1 MPGIERASGATGI
14 AGCKVAKERR
24 PAEDLSIEELEA
36 LLARK
41 RLERRQARL
50 EKFRQSGRAVTVS
63 PDPIPASVL
72 TEVVPPSTSAEETSA
87 REQPAAR
94 RGRKTINQAL
104 LLIEVG
110 AVLGLAFVL
119 FSGMGVLRTLNREV
133 AEALAGPTPTPTP
146 LITAVVL
153 PSGHTPPTSPGGAAP
168 NEAEIPANLRP
179 LVQSLAQVPIPT
191 AGPEQ
196 ARAIFIP
203 VLWNDPA
210 PVVQGDG
217 WEQLKKGV
225 GQHVGTPNPGQKGN
239 MVVSA
244 HNDIFG
250 ELFRHL
256 DQLKP
261 GDEVLVS
268 TATRQW
274 EYRVTGVQLVG
285 PTDVSVMAATE
296 RATLTM
302 ISCYP
307 YLVDNQRIVVT
318 AELVGG

>member
-1 MPGIERASGATGI
+1 M
-14 AGCKVAKERR
+14 AKERR

-63 PDPIPASVL
+63 PDPIPPSVL
-72 TEVVPPSTSAEETSA
+72 TEVALRSEPSGELK
-87 REQPAAR
+87 EQPAPR
-94 RGRKTINQAL
+94 RGRKTVNQAL

-110 AVLGLAFVL
+110 AVVGLAFVL

-203 VLWNDPA
+203 ALWNDPA

-225 GQHVGTPNPGQKGN
+225 GQHIGTANPGQQGN

-250 ELFRHL
+250 ELFRNL

-274 EYRVTGVQLVG
+274 EYRVTGVQLVE

-307 YLVDNQRIVVT
+307 YLVDNQRIVVF

>member
-1 MPGIERASGATGI
+1 
-14 AGCKVAKERR
+14 VAKEQR

-50 EKFRQSGRAVTVS
+50 EKFRQNGRALTVS
-63 PDPIPASVL
+63 PDPIPPSVL
-72 TEVVPPSTSAEETSA
+72 NQVAQDATFKEAAATKD
-87 REQPAAR
+87 QPTAR
-94 RGRKTINQAL
+94 RGRKAMNQVL

-119 FSGMGVLRTLNREV
+119 LSGMGVLRTLNREV
-133 AEALAGPTPTPTP
+133 AAVLAGPTPTPTP

-191 AGPEQ
+191 PGPEQ

-203 VLWNDPA
+203 ALWNDPA

-225 GQHVGTPNPGQKGN
+225 GQHIGTADPGQKGN

-250 ELFRHL
+250 ELFRNL

-261 GDEVLVS
+261 GDQVLVS

-274 EYRVTGVQLVG
+274 EYRVTGVQLVA
-285 PTDVSVMAATE
+285 PTDVSVMAPTE

-302 ISCYP
+302 VSCYP
-307 YLVDNQRIVVT
+307 YLVDKQRIVVT
-318 AELVGG
+318 AELYGG

>member
-1 MPGIERASGATGI
+1 MARD
-14 AGCKVAKERR
+14 RR

-41 RLERRQARL
+41 RLERRQTRL
-50 EKFRQSGRAVTVS
+50 ENFRRSGRALSVS
-63 PDPIPASVL
+63 PDPIPASILSGVSPL
-72 TEVVPPSTSAEETSA
+72 PTAAGEASIGEESGP
-87 REQPAAR
+87 RR
-94 RGRKTINQAL
+94 RGRKTVNQAL

-119 FSGMGVLRTLNREV
+119 FSGLGVLRTLNREV
-133 AEALAGPTPTPTP
+133 AQVLAGPTPTATP

-191 AGPEQ
+191 EGPEQ
-196 ARAIFIP
+196 ARAFFVP
-203 VLWNDPA
+203 ALWNDPA

-225 GQHVGTPNPGQKGN
+225 AQHIGTANPGQKGN

-261 GDEVLVS
+261 GDEVLIS

-274 EYRVTGVQLVG
+274 EYRVTGVQIVE

-296 RATLTM
+296 RPTLTM

-307 YLVDNQRIVVT
+307 YLVDTQRIVVF

>member
-1 MPGIERASGATGI
+1 MARD
-14 AGCKVAKERR
+14 RR
-24 PAEDLSIEELEA
+24 PADDLSIEELES

-41 RLERRQARL
+41 RLERRQTRL
-50 EKFRQSGRAVTVS
+50 ENFRRSGRAVSVS
-63 PDPIPASVL
+63 PDPIPASIR
-72 TEVVPPSTSAEETSA
+72 TEASPLPTPAGVSSVGEESGP
-87 REQPAAR
+87 RR
-94 RGRKTINQAL
+94 RGRKTANQAL

-133 AEALAGPTPTPTP
+133 AQVLAGPTPTATP

-191 AGPEQ
+191 EGPEQ
-196 ARAIFIP
+196 ARAFFIP
-203 VLWNDPA
+203 ALWNDPA

-225 GQHVGTPNPGQKGN
+225 AQHIGTANPGQKGN

-261 GDEVLVS
+261 GDEVLIS

-274 EYRVTGVQLVG
+274 EYRVTGVQIVE

-296 RATLTM
+296 RPTLTM

-307 YLVDNQRIVVT
+307 YLVDNQRIVVF
-318 AELVGG
+318 AELTGG

>member
-1 MPGIERASGATGI
+1 
-14 AGCKVAKERR
+14 VAKDLR
-24 PAEDLSIEELEA
+24 PAEDLSLEELEA
-36 LLARK
+36 LLTRK

-50 EKFRQSGRAVTVS
+50 EKFRQSGRAVAVS
-63 PDPIPASVL
+63 PDPIPASAL
-72 TEVVPPSTSAEETSA
+72 RAAEPF
-87 REQPAAR
+87 PAASGEGGMPGEPKARRR
-94 RGRKTINQAL
+94 RGRGALSQAL
-104 LLIEVG
+104 LVVEVG

-119 FSGMGVLRTLNREV
+119 LSGMGVLRTLNQEV
-133 AEALAGPTPTPTP
+133 AEALAGPTPTATP

-179 LVQSLAQVPIPT
+179 LVQSLSQVPLPT
-191 AGPEQ
+191 PGPEQ
-196 ARAIFIP
+196 ARAMFIP
-203 VLWNDPA
+203 ALWNDPA

-217 WEQLKKGV
+217 WDQLKKGV
-225 GQHVGTPNPGQKGN
+225 GQHAGTANPGQKGN
-239 MVVSA
+239 LVVSA

-274 EYRVTGVQLVG
+274 EYRVTGVQIVE
-285 PTDVSVMAATE
+285 PTDVSVMAPTE
-296 RATLTM
+296 RPTLTLV
-302 ISCYP
+302 SCYP
-307 YLVDNQRIVVT
+307 YLVDNQRIVVF
-318 AELVGG
+318 AELTGG

>member
-1 MPGIERASGATGI
+1 
-14 AGCKVAKERR
+14 VAKDLR
-24 PAEDLSIEELEA
+24 PAEDLSLEELEA
-36 LLARK
+36 LLTRK

-50 EKFRQSGRAVTVS
+50 EKFRQSGRAVAVS

-72 TEVVPPSTSAEETSA
+72 RVAEPF
-87 REQPAAR
+87 PAASGDGDARGERQTRRR
-94 RGRKTINQAL
+94 RGRGAMSQAL
-104 LLIEVG
+104 LVIEVG

-119 FSGMGVLRTLNREV
+119 FSGMGVLRTLNQEV
-133 AEALAGPTPTPTP
+133 AEALAGPTPTATP
-146 LITAVVL
+146 LISAVVL

-179 LVQSLAQVPIPT
+179 LVQSLSQVPLPT
-191 AGPEQ
+191 PGPEQ

-203 VLWNDPA
+203 ALWNDPA

-225 GQHVGTPNPGQKGN
+225 AQHVGTANPGDKGN

-250 ELFRHL
+250 ELFRRL

-261 GDEVLVS
+261 GDEVLIS

-274 EYRVTGVQLVG
+274 EYRVTGVQIVE
-285 PTDVSVMAATE
+285 PTDVSVMAPTV
-296 RATLTM
+296 RPTLTM

-307 YLVDNQRIVVT
+307 YLVDNQRIVVF
-318 AELVGG
+318 AELTGG

>member
-1 MPGIERASGATGI
+1 
-14 AGCKVAKERR
+14 VARDRR

-41 RLERRQARL
+41 RLERRQTRL
-50 EKFRQSGRAVTVS
+50 ENFRRSGRAVSVS
-63 PDPIPASVL
+63 PDPIPASIL
-72 TEVVPPSTSAEETSA
+72 SAVSPLPTPAGEASAGEESGP
-87 REQPAAR
+87 RR
-94 RGRKTINQAL
+94 RGRKTVNQAL

-133 AEALAGPTPTPTP
+133 AQVLAGPTPTATP

-191 AGPEQ
+191 EGPEQ
-196 ARAIFIP
+196 ARAFFIP
-203 VLWNDPA
+203 TLWNDPA

-225 GQHVGTPNPGQKGN
+225 AQHIGTANPGQKGN

-261 GDEVLVS
+261 GDEVLIS

-274 EYRVTGVQLVG
+274 EYRVTGVQIVE

-296 RATLTM
+296 RPTLTM

-307 YLVDNQRIVVT
+307 YLVDTQRIVVF

>member
-1 MPGIERASGATGI
+1 
-14 AGCKVAKERR
+14 VAKDLR
-24 PAEDLSIEELEA
+24 PAEDLSLEELEA
-36 LLARK
+36 LLTRK

-50 EKFRQSGRAVTVS
+50 EKFRQSGRAVAVS

-72 TEVVPPSTSAEETSA
+72 RVADPFPVGSGDGDA
-87 REQPAAR
+87 RGERQTRRR
-94 RGRKTINQAL
+94 RGRGTMSQAL
-104 LLIEVG
+104 LVIEVG

-119 FSGMGVLRTLNREV
+119 FSGMGVLRTLNQEV
-133 AEALAGPTPTPTP
+133 AEALAGPTPTATP
-146 LITAVVL
+146 LISAVVL

-179 LVQSLAQVPIPT
+179 LVQSLSQVPLPT
-191 AGPEQ
+191 PGPEQ

-203 VLWNDPA
+203 ALWNDPA

-225 GQHVGTPNPGQKGN
+225 AQHVGTANPGDKGN

-250 ELFRHL
+250 ELFRRL

-274 EYRVTGVQLVG
+274 EYRVTGVQIVE
-285 PTDVSVMAATE
+285 PTDVSVMAPTV
-296 RATLTM
+296 RPTLTM

-307 YLVDNQRIVVT
+307 YLVDNQRIVVF
-318 AELVGG
+318 AELTGG

>member
-1 MPGIERASGATGI
+1 
-14 AGCKVAKERR
+14 VARDRR
-24 PAEDLSIEELEA
+24 PAEDFSIEELEA

-50 EKFRQSGRAVTVS
+50 ESFRRSGRAISVS
-63 PDPIPASVL
+63 PDPLPASVL
-72 TEVVPPSTSAEETSA
+72 TEASPLPNTSGDASTGDESAP
-87 REQPAAR
+87 RR
-94 RGRKTINQAL
+94 RGRKTVNQAL

-133 AEALAGPTPTPTP
+133 AEALAGPTPTATP

-191 AGPEQ
+191 SGPEQ
-196 ARAIFIP
+196 ARAFFIP
-203 VLWNDPA
+203 ALWNDPA

-225 GQHVGTPNPGQKGN
+225 AQHIGTANPGQKGN
-239 MVVSA
+239 LVVSA

-256 DQLKP
+256 DKLKP
-261 GDEVLVS
+261 GDEILVS

-274 EYRVTGVQLVG
+274 EYRVTGVQIVE
-285 PTDVSVMAATE
+285 PTDVSAMAATE
-296 RATLTM
+296 RPTLTM

-307 YLVDNQRIVVT
+307 YLVDNQRIVVF
-318 AELVGG
+318 AELTGG

>member
-1 MPGIERASGATGI
+1 MARD
-14 AGCKVAKERR
+14 RR

-41 RLERRQARL
+41 RLERRHARL
-50 EKFRQSGRAVTVS
+50 ERFRQSGRAVAVS

-72 TEVVPPSTSAEETSA
+72 IEASPLPTSAGEAIVSEE
-87 REQPAAR
+87 PAMRR
-94 RGRKTINQAL
+94 RGRKTMNQAL

-110 AVLGLAFVL
+110 AVLGLGFVL

-133 AEALAGPTPTPTP
+133 AEVLAGPTPTATP

-153 PSGHTPPTSPGGAAP
+153 PSGHTPPNSPGGAAP
-168 NEAEIPANLRP
+168 NEAEIPPNLRP

-191 AGPEQ
+191 EGPEQ
-196 ARAIFIP
+196 ARAFFIP
-203 VLWNDPA
+203 ALWNDPA

-225 GQHVGTPNPGQKGN
+225 AQHIGTANPGQKGN
-239 MVVSA
+239 LVVSA

-250 ELFRHL
+250 ELFRYL

-261 GDEVLVS
+261 GDEILVS

-274 EYRVTGVQLVG
+274 EYRVTGVQIVE

-296 RATLTM
+296 RPTLTM

-307 YLVDNQRIVVT
+307 YLVDTQRIVVF
-318 AELVGG
+318 AELTGG

>member
-1 MPGIERASGATGI
+1 M
-14 AGCKVAKERR
+14 AKDQR
-24 PAEDLSIEELEA
+24 PAGELSIEELEA
-36 LLARK
+36 LLTRK

-50 EKFRQSGRAVTVS
+50 DKFRQTGRAISVS
-63 PDPIPASVL
+63 PDAMPATML
-72 TEVVPPSTSAEETSA
+72 TAVDDLPAAEPELA
-87 REQPAAR
+87 AQPAGR
-94 RGRKTINQAL
+94 RRRERKVFSQAL
-104 LLIEVG
+104 LAVEVL
-110 AVLGLAFVL
+110 AVLGLTFVL
-119 FSGMGVLRTLNREV
+119 LSGVGVLRTLNQEV
-133 AEALAGPTPTPTP
+133 AEALAGPTPTATP

-179 LVQSLAQVPIPT
+179 LVQSLSQVPLPT
-191 AGPEQ
+191 PGPEQ

-203 VLWNDPA
+203 ALWNDPA

-225 GQHVGTPNPGQKGN
+225 GQHVGSANPGDRGN

-261 GDEVLVS
+261 GDEVMVS

-274 EYRVTGVQLVG
+274 EYRVTGVQIVE
-285 PTDVSVMAATE
+285 PTDVSVMGPTE
-296 RATLTM
+296 RPTLTL

-307 YLVDNQRIVVT
+307 YLVDNQRIVVF
-318 AELVGG
+318 AELATG

>member
-1 MPGIERASGATGI
+1 M
-14 AGCKVAKERR
+14 AKDRR
-24 PAEDLSIEELEA
+24 PAEDLTMEELEA

-63 PDPIPASVL
+63 PDPIPPSVL
-72 TEVVPPSTSAEETSA
+72 TEVATSSA
-87 REQPAAR
+87 SVGEAPEKEPTTAR
-94 RGRKTINQAL
+94 RGRKTMNQAL

-119 FSGMGVLRTLNREV
+119 LSGMGVLRTLNREV
-133 AEALAGPTPTPTP
+133 AEALAGPTSTPTP

-153 PSGHTPPTSPGGAAP
+153 PSGHTPPTSPGGAVE

-203 VLWNDPA
+203 ALWNDPA

-225 GQHVGTPNPGQKGN
+225 GQHVGSANPGQKGN

-250 ELFRHL
+250 ELFRNL

-274 EYRVTGVQLVG
+274 EYRVTGVQLVD

-302 ISCYP
+302 VSCYP
-307 YLVDNQRIVVT
+307 YLVDNQRIVVF
-318 AELVGG
+318 AELVDG

>member
-1 MPGIERASGATGI
+1 
-14 AGCKVAKERR
+14 VAKERR

-50 EKFRQSGRAVTVS
+50 EKFRQSGRAVTIS
-63 PDPIPASVL
+63 PDPIPPSVL
-72 TEVVPPSTSAEETSA
+72 TEVAPLSSPAEEVKA
-87 REQPAAR
+87 AEQPAAR
-94 RGRKTINQAL
+94 RGRRTMNQAL

-203 VLWNDPA
+203 ALWNDPA

-225 GQHVGTPNPGQKGN
+225 AQHVGTANPGQKGN
-239 MVVSA
+239 VVVSA

-250 ELFRHL
+250 ELFRNL

-274 EYRVTGVQLVG
+274 EYRVTGVQLVA

-307 YLVDNQRIVVT
+307 YLVDNQRIVVF

>member
-1 MPGIERASGATGI
+1 
-14 AGCKVAKERR
+14 VAKDRR
-24 PAEDLSIEELEA
+24 PAEDLTIEELEA

-50 EKFRQSGRAVTVS
+50 EKFRQSGRAVSVS
-63 PDPIPASVL
+63 PDPIPPSILSEVAAS
-72 TEVVPPSTSAEETSA
+72 TTAPEETA
-87 REQPAAR
+87 TKEPPTAR
-94 RGRKTINQAL
+94 RGRRAMNQAL
-104 LLIEVG
+104 LLVEVV
-110 AVLGLAFVL
+110 AVAGLAFVL

-203 VLWNDPA
+203 ALWNDPA

-225 GQHVGTPNPGQKGN
+225 GQHVGSANPGEQGN

-250 ELFRHL
+250 ELFRNL

-261 GDEVLVS
+261 GDEVLIS

-274 EYRVTGVQLVG
+274 EYRVTGVQLVE
-285 PTDVSVMAATE
+285 PTEVSVMAATE

-302 ISCYP
+302 VSCYP
-307 YLVDNQRIVVT
+307 YLVDNQRIVVF
-318 AELVGG
+318 AELVDG

>member
-1 MPGIERASGATGI
+1 
-14 AGCKVAKERR
+14 VAKERR

-50 EKFRQSGRAVTVS
+50 ETFRQSGRAVTIS
-63 PDPIPASVL
+63 PDPIPPSVL
-72 TEVVPPSTSAEETSA
+72 TEVVPLSSPAEEVKA
-87 REQPAAR
+87 AEQPGAR
-94 RGRKTINQAL
+94 RGRKTMSQAL

-203 VLWNDPA
+203 ALWNDPA

-225 GQHVGTPNPGQKGN
+225 AQHVGTANPGQKGN
-239 MVVSA
+239 VVVSA

-250 ELFRHL
+250 ELFRNL

-274 EYRVTGVQLVG
+274 EYRVTGVQLVA

-307 YLVDNQRIVVT
+307 YLVDNQRIVVF

>member
-1 MPGIERASGATGI
+1 MARD
-14 AGCKVAKERR
+14 RR
-24 PAEDLSIEELEA
+24 PAEDLSLEELEA

-50 EKFRQSGRAVTVS
+50 ENFRRSGRAVSVS
-63 PDPIPASVL
+63 PDPMPASVL
-72 TEVVPPSTSAEETSA
+72 TEVSSRTDSAVEA
-87 REQPAAR
+87 NVGDEQAPRR
-94 RGRKTINQAL
+94 RGRKTANQAL
-104 LLIEVG
+104 LLIEIG

-119 FSGMGVLRTLNREV
+119 VSGMGVLRTLNREV
-133 AEALAGPTPTPTP
+133 ALALAGPTPTATP

-168 NEAEIPANLRP
+168 NEAEIPPNLRP

-191 AGPEQ
+191 EGPEQ
-196 ARAIFIP
+196 ARAFFIP
-203 VLWNDPA
+203 ALWNDPA

-225 GQHVGTPNPGQKGN
+225 AQHIGTSNPGQKGN

-261 GDEVLVS
+261 GDEILVS

-274 EYRVTGVQLVG
+274 EYRVTGVQIVE

-296 RATLTM
+296 RPTLTM

-307 YLVDNQRIVVT
+307 YLVDTQRIVVF
-318 AELVGG
+318 AELSGG

>member
-1 MPGIERASGATGI
+1 M
-14 AGCKVAKERR
+14 
-24 PAEDLSIEELEA
+24 EELEA

-41 RLERRQARL
+41 RLERRQARI
-50 EKFRQSGRAVTVS
+50 ERFRQSGRAVTVS
-63 PDPIPASVL
+63 PDPIPPSVLMEVAASSASVE
-72 TEVVPPSTSAEETSA
+72 EVPEKGPI
-87 REQPAAR
+87 AAR
-94 RGRKTINQAL
+94 RGRKTMNQAL

-119 FSGMGVLRTLNREV
+119 LSGMGVLRTLNREV

-153 PSGHTPPTSPGGAAP
+153 PSGHTPPTSPGGAVE

-203 VLWNDPA
+203 ALWNDPA

-225 GQHVGTPNPGQKGN
+225 GQHVGSANPGQTGN

-250 ELFRHL
+250 ELFRTL

-261 GDEVLVS
+261 GDQVLVS

-274 EYRVTGVQLVG
+274 EYRVTGVQLVD

-302 ISCYP
+302 VSCYP
-307 YLVDNQRIVVT
+307 YLVDNQRIVVF
-318 AELVGG
+318 AELVDG